1 MCELGVK
8 FYLEQTSTVAWET
21 TSHVALR
28 NFAEEVSVWG
38 RSVAMWSVEVGK
50 QSSTHFGRV
59 LVFVMKNKCLD

>member
-38 RSVAMWSVEVGK
+38 RSVAM
-50 QSSTHFGRV
+50 
-59 LVFVMKNKCLD
+59 